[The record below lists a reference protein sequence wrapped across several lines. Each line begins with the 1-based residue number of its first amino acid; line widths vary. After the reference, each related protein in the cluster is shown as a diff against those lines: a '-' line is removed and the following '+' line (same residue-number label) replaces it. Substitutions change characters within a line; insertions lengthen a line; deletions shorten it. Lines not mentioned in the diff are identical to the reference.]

1 MTAQTI
7 DPITTEQTETS
18 RGLGIFLAIAGAI
31 GLLSAAILIVEKIN
45 LLENPKDA
53 LSCDINPFVSC
64 GNVINTDQA
73 SVFGFPNP
81 LMGVAGFAIVVT
93 LGVLIAA
100 GVNLPSFVRV
110 GLWLGSL
117 FGIGLVTWL
126 QFQSIYEIES
136 LCPYCMVVWAVT
148 IPIFVLVSA
157 WVLRSLHP
165 DSALT
170 RFVNDWTILIIG
182 LWYIAVIAAIWFQFG
197 SKLWA

>member
-1 MTAQTI
+1 MTEQTL
-7 DPITTEQTETS
+7 DTTTEPTETS
-18 RGLGIFLAIAGAI
+18 RGLGVFLALAGSI
-31 GLLSAAILIVEKIN
+31 GLLSAAILIIEKIN

-93 LGVLIAA
+93 LGVLLAA
-100 GVNLPSFVRV
+100 GVRLPSFVQA
-110 GLWLGSL
+110 GLWLGTL
-117 FGIGLVTWL
+117 FGISLVTWL
-126 QFQSIYEIES
+126 QYQSVYEINS

-148 IPIFVLVSA
+148 IPIFVLVTA

-165 DSALT
+165 GASLT
-170 RFVNDWTILIIG
+170 RFVNNWSVLIIV
-182 LWYIAVIAAIWFQFG
+182 LWYVGVAAAIWFQFG
-197 SKLWA
+197 DKLWA